1 MKYCT
6 GHELE
11 HLLQDIKYAVHWAYI
26 TDYIPSFRYHHCK
39 RYVEENHVDAY
50 CTNLF
55 QNVFLFLLE
64 KYDGT
69 LPQGDTNSHYHDNES
84 GMAQEEYRE
93 GAVSVE
99 EKVEEY
105 KGEAVSE
112 QVEQEEYREVTVLEQ
127 EAEYMLEE
135 TVWNECLQYNI
146 LERYFVYQ

>member
-1 MKYCT
+1 M
-6 GHELE
+6 
-11 HLLQDIKYAVHWAYI
+11 
-26 TDYIPSFRYHHCK
+26 
-39 RYVEENHVDAY
+39 EENRVDAY

-64 KYDGT
+64 KYDGA

-84 GMAQEEYRE
+84 GMPQEEYRE

-99 EKVEEY
+99 EKVAEYRGEAVSVEEKVAEY

-135 TVWNECLQYNI
+135 TGW
-146 LERYFVYQ
+146 R